1 MTEIPCLLSID
12 PSLERLTV
20 IEHGR
25 VWDGQPDFSQL
36 ESEERIQ
43 MLSEDGRTVAFV
55 AHEPFDIDLDAV
67 TDTELWEGPK
77 FLVPALG
84 LPPSSIGEILL
95 TVRARYRPDEPTAD
109 VAYFHLAT
117 AADDPEEALFLW
129 RIVIEAGDMK
139 GHFDYGYT
147 LLDLGRHH
155 EAYTHL
161 RRYTE
166 LTPLNS
172 WAWCW
177 FGKACEAIDDRDGA
191 TEAYREAI
199 LLERDGA
206 DETDAPELLDAMTPG
221 PVNRDVEG

>member
-12 PSLERLTV
+12 PSQERLTV

-25 VWDGQPDFSQL
+25 VWDGQPEASQL

-43 MLSEDGRTVAFV
+43 MLFEDGRAVAFL
-55 AHEPFDIDLDAV
+55 AHEPFEIDLDAV
-67 TDTELWEGPK
+67 TDPELWEEPR

-95 TVRARYRPDEPTAD
+95 TVRARYRPDELSAD
-109 VAYFHLAT
+109 VAYFHMAT

-139 GHFDYGYT
+139 GHFAYGYT
-147 LLDLGRHH
+147 LLDLGRSH

-161 RRYTE
+161 RHYTE

-177 FGKACEAIDDRDGA
+177 LGKACEAIDDRDGA
-191 TEAYREAI
+191 TEAYRTAI
-199 LLERDGA
+199 RLENSGGY
-206 DETDAPELLDAMTPG
+206 ETDAPELLDAMTPG
-221 PVNRDVEG
+221 SVNRDS